1 MFNKNDPLINAV
13 QQVMQKSVAERNAE
27 KLVNEKFG
35 VVSRNAL
42 PHEKQSEWKAA
53 YQEILSEEL
62 KGNQHKIDVAS
73 SNGKKEPDGKLT
85 SHDFKELR
93 AKKTVSEATE
103 DFINSLTEEQIEL
116 LSMNEEG
123 MWNSI
128 KNFVMNPQGIKKLPS
143 YQGSA
148 SQKADK
154 THDAIQNMNKTSAQT
169 SGNGQSGPN
178 RGLGSTPAA
187 PAKSTAPAAPK
198 PKAKPA
204 APVAPKAAAPKAAA
218 PKVVAKPVK
227 KTTPAQRL
235 QSKTQRDDIA
245 GPTRK

>member
-1 MFNKNDPLINAV
+1 MFNKNDPLIGVV
-13 QQVMQKSVAERNAE
+13 QQVMQKSNAERNAE

-73 SNGKKEPDGKLT
+73 SNGEKEPDGKLT
-85 SHDFKELR
+85 SHDFKALR
-93 AKKTVSEATE
+93 AKKTVSEAAE

-116 LSMNEEG
+116 LSMNEG
-123 MWNSI
+123 MWDSI

-187 PAKSTAPAAPK
+187 PAKSAAPT

-204 APVAPKAAAPKAAA
+204 APKAAAPKAAAPKAAA